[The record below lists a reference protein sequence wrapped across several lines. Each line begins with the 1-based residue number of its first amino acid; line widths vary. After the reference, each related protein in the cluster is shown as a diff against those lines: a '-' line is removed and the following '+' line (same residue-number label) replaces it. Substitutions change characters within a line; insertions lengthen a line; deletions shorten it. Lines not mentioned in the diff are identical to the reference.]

1 MAEIS
6 VYTDVEVNVDYD
18 DFLEACSV
26 NEINRVIEW
35 LEDNNYIFKQP
46 NMGKK
51 SNYKNNTQD
60 DIFNDM
66 VYKLINNRWKL
77 SKEDQQKIEIIS
89 NSIILE

>member
-1 MAEIS
+1 MNF
-6 VYTDVEVNVDYD
+6 YTDVEVNVDYD

-35 LEDNNYIFKQP
+35 LEDNNYIQP
-46 NMGKK
+46 NMSK
-51 SNYKNNTQD
+51 SNYRNNNTQD

>member
-1 MAEIS
+1 MAQMNF
-6 VYTDVEVNVDYD
+6 YTDVEVNVDYD

-35 LEDNNYIFKQP
+35 LEDNNYIQP
-46 NMGKK
+46 NMSK
-51 SNYKNNTQD
+51 SNYRNNNTQD

>member
-1 MAEIS
+1 MNF
-6 VYTDVEVNVDYD
+6 YTDVEVNVDYD

-46 NMGKK
+46 NMMSKK
-51 SNYKNNTQD
+51 SNYQD